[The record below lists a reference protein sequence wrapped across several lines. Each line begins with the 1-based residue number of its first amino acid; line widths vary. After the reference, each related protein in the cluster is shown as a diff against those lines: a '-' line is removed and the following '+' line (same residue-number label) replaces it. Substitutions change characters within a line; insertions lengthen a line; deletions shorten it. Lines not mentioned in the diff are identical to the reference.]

1 MKNNRLD
8 NIRNLIKARYIIIIS
23 LLLGLIAGFLG
34 YNNHVNTFDNMISD
48 AVYQKINR
56 DDKKSGIK
64 IISIDQA
71 TTKELGNYSEWSRS
85 ELAGI
90 VNKLNSFR
98 YKPAAIGIA
107 LNLQNEK
114 DSTGDKEL
122 ISACK
127 KYSNVCLSANLILK
141 DNNPGQDM
149 QKNDNMATK
158 GAIQKQKNGDVA
170 SKGALQMM
178 QPPPDNNPDMSMG
191 EKKDDK
197 NSTPPPKPSANPSEE
212 LNKYAGKDISGTILP
227 FDKILPY
234 VTTGFI
240 NLSHNNDNG
249 YVKDAVASI
258 NVEGTSIDSF
268 SVALYKMYKKA
279 RGQKYTTPKLD
290 DKNAFG
296 FNFSKKSGEYDTYS
310 FIDVMNGKV
319 DMSEFKKAIVIIGDY
334 TSDAE
339 KVKVPNQKNEG
350 MQNVEVQA
358 NIIEALENS
367 KTVENIPKLYLSVF
381 YAVFVFFLFLAT
393 SYITSKRT
401 MIAAVVFVIIQLF
414 AACTLNHYGY
424 FVPLLIPIIFLVI
437 VVVLNLMIRYILER
451 KKKSAIENVFKKYVD
466 EQVVQGIVSDGNI
479 EAKVGGERKDIA
491 VLFVDIRGFT
501 PLSESLAP
509 EQVVDIL
516 NKYLTIISDAVY
528 KNNGTLDK
536 FIGDA
541 AMAVFNSPTDLHD
554 YEFQAVKTAWDILSG
569 AEELDRECAEK
580 YKKHVAFGIGI
591 NCGEAVIGNIGC
603 DKRMDFTA
611 IGDTVNTAA
620 RLESKAKPGQIL
632 ISESLYEKV
641 KDKVEASFAGE
652 YELKGKKQAVK
663 TYQVESLKVVSEWY
677 DKGR

>member
-1 MKNNRLD
+1 MKNDKLD
-8 NIRNLIKARYIIIIS
+8 NIRNLIKTRYIIIIS
-23 LLLGLIAGFLG
+23 IVLGLMAGFLG
-34 YNNHVNTFDNMISD
+34 YNNHVNTLDNMISD

-56 DDKKSGIK
+56 DDKNSDIK

-71 TTKELGNYSEWSRS
+71 TIQKLGNYSDWSRS
-85 ELAGI
+85 TLADI
-90 VNKLNSFR
+90 IKKLDSFR
-98 YKPAAIGIA
+98 SRPAAIGVA
-107 LNLQNEK
+107 LDLHSGK
-114 DSTGDKEL
+114 DSAGDNAL
-122 ISACK
+122 VSACK
-127 KYSNVCLSANLILK
+127 KYGNVCLSANLILDDK
-141 DNNPGQDM
+141 KMPGHDRDNATGSAI
-149 QKNDNMATK
+149 KNYS
-158 GAIQKQKNGDVA
+158 GVA
-170 SKGALQMM
+170 SKGALEMM
-178 QPPPDNNPDMSMG
+178 QPPPDNNNDMQMG
-191 EKKDDK
+191 DK
-197 NSTPPPKPSANPSEE
+197 RRDENSTPPPKPSASPSEK

-227 FDKILPY
+227 FDDILPY
-234 VTTGFI
+234 VTTGFV
-240 NLSHNNDNG
+240 NLSHSNDNG

-290 DKNAFG
+290 DRNAFG

-310 FIDVMNGKV
+310 FVDVLNGKI
-319 DMSEFKKAIVIIGDY
+319 DLSEFKKSIVIIGDY
-334 TSDAE
+334 TSDDE
-339 KVKVPNQKNEG
+339 KLKVPNQKNET

-358 NIIEALENS
+358 NIIEALQNS
-367 KTVENIPKLYLSVF
+367 KTVESVPKIHLSIF

-401 MIAAVVFVIIQLF
+401 MIAAVIFVVIQLF

-424 FVPLLIPIIFLVI
+424 FVPLLIPIIFLII

-451 KKKSAIENVFKKYVD
+451 KKKSDIENVFKKYVD
-466 EQVVQGIVSDGNI
+466 EQVVQEIVGDGNI

-491 VLFVDIRGFT
+491 VLFIDIRGFT
-501 PLSESLAP
+501 PLSESLDP

-516 NKYLTIISDAVY
+516 NQYLTIISNAVY

-541 AMAVFNSPTDLHD
+541 AMAVFNSPSDLPD

-569 AEELDRECAEK
+569 AEKLDQECAEK
-580 YKKHVAFGIGI
+580 YQKHVAFGIGI

-620 RLESKAKPGQIL
+620 RLEGRAKPGQIL
-632 ISESLYEKV
+632 ISESLYKRV

-652 YELKGKKQAVK
+652 YELKGKKQPVK
-663 TYQVESLKVVSEWY
+663 TYQIDSLKVRSEWHN
-677 DKGR
+677 DGR

>member
-1 MKNNRLD
+1 MKNEKLD
-8 NIRNLIKARYIIIIS
+8 NIRNLIKTRYIIIIS
-23 LLLGLIAGFLG
+23 VVLGLMAGFLG
-34 YNNHVNTFDNMISD
+34 YNNHVNTLDNMISD

-56 DDKKSGIK
+56 DDKNSNIK
-64 IISIDQA
+64 IISIDEA
-71 TTKELGNYSEWSRS
+71 TTKKLGSYSEWSRS
-85 ELAGI
+85 NLAEI
-90 VNKLNSFR
+90 IKKLDSFKSR
-98 YKPAAIGIA
+98 PSAIGIA
-107 LNLQNEK
+107 LDLHSEK
-114 DSTGDKEL
+114 DSAGDKAL
-122 ISACK
+122 VNVCK
-127 KYSNVCLSANLILK
+127 KYANVCLSANLILDDK
-141 DNNPGQDM
+141 MPGHNGDN
-149 QKNDNMATK
+149 ATK
-158 GAIQKQKNGDVA
+158 GAIQSSSVA
-170 SKGALQMM
+170 SKGALEMM
-178 QPPPDNNPDMSMG
+178 QPPPDNNNDMQPN
-191 EKKDDK
+191 DK
-197 NSTPPPKPSANPSEE
+197 IRDENSTPPPKPSASPSEK

-227 FDKILPY
+227 FDDILPY
-234 VTTGFI
+234 VTTGFV
-240 NLSHNNDNG
+240 NLSHSNDNG
-249 YVKDAVASI
+249 YVKHAVASI

-310 FIDVMNGKV
+310 FSDVLDGKV
-319 DMSEFKKAIVIIGDY
+319 DLSEFKKSIVIIGDY
-334 TSDAE
+334 TSDEE
-339 KVKVPNQKNEG
+339 KLKVPNQKNQT

-358 NIIEALENS
+358 NIIEALQNS
-367 KTVENIPKLYLSVF
+367 KTVENVPKLHLSIF
-381 YAVFVFFLFLAT
+381 YAVFVFCLFLAT
-393 SYITSKRT
+393 SYITSKKT
-401 MIAAVVFVIIQLF
+401 MIAAVVFVVLQLF

-424 FVPLLIPIIFLVI
+424 FVPLLIPIIFLII

-451 KKKSAIENVFKKYVD
+451 RKKSAIENVFKKYVD

-501 PLSESLAP
+501 PLSESLDP

-516 NKYLTIISDAVY
+516 NKYLTIISNAVY

-541 AMAVFNSPTDLHD
+541 AMAVFNSPSDLPD

-580 YKKHVAFGIGI
+580 YQKHVTFGIGI

-620 RLESKAKPGQIL
+620 RLESRAKQGQIL
-632 ISESLYEKV
+632 ISESLYNRV

-663 TYQVESLKVVSEWY
+663 TYQVESLKVISEWHN
-677 DKGR
+677 DGRDA